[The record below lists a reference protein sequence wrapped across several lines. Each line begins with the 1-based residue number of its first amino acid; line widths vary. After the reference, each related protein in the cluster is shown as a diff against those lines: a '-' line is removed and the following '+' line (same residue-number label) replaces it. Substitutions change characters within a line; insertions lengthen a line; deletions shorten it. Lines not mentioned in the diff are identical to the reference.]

1 MYGQILEKHK
11 QVGNAV
17 PPPMGRAIGIEILK
31 AYAASVGHETTP
43 SNEKTEDANEV
54 KEDAK
59 EGPKMF
65 FISTIPVSE
74 SINVKIPCKDIFI
87 TCNSSV

>member
-43 SNEKTEDANEV
+43 SNEKTLAVDEV
-54 KEDAK
+54 KEKAK
-59 EGPKMF
+59 EENEEDKPSK
-65 FISTIPVSE
+65 SE
-74 SINVKIPCKDIFI
+74 EIEVVNIA
-87 TCNSSV
+87 

>member
-31 AYAASVGHETTP
+31 AYAASVGHETPP
-43 SNEKTEDANEV
+43 SNENTEDTNEV
-54 KEDAK
+54 KEENK
-59 EGPKMF
+59 EDKPSK
-65 FISTIPVSE
+65 SE
-74 SINVKIPCKDIFI
+74 EIELVNIA
-87 TCNSSV
+87 

>member
-31 AYAASVGHETTP
+31 AYAASVGHDMS
-43 SNEKTEDANEV
+43 SNEETEAVDEV
-54 KEDAK
+54 LDQDKPSK
-59 EGPKMF
+59 
-65 FISTIPVSE
+65 SE
-74 SINVKIPCKDIFI
+74 EVEIIN
-87 TCNSSV
+87 NA